1 MFRRNIQR
9 IWLQFHLNL
18 METINLYQPKRESGK
33 KNDNALSTSQ
43 IERNNKSITIRNMLL
58 WSSPNK
64 NRFMA
69 TGGWLTLDEK
79 GSSLL
84 CAEIKQSNTRK
95 VQTQQNN
102 TNRTRWI
109 TKMWKET
116 FTVWD
121 RKKHGSD
128 KNVFVHSRIVSSFL
142 FG

>member
-84 CAEIKQSNTRK
+84 CAEIKQGNTRK

-109 TKMWKET
+109 TKIWKET

-121 RKKHGSD
+121 RKKAWFRQKRVCSQ
-128 KNVFVHSRIVSSFL
+128 
-142 FG
+142 